1 MSNIFNLFSSNKD
14 ISINKDIIL
23 HENIN
28 VISNYFFNCFENNI
42 YNKLKQNTN
51 YKILKSNIKE
61 IFTYS
66 IILIYYNMPK
76 NKVKI

>member
-28 VISNYFFNCFENNI
+28 IISNYFFNCFENNI